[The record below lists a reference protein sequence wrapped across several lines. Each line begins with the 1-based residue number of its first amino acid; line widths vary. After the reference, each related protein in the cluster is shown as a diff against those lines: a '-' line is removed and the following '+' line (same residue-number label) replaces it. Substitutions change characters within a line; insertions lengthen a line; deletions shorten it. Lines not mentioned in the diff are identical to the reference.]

1 MAPPEFAIDS
11 KVVDAMCFVHQAI
24 LQKIAFYYGAS
35 TRLIERTLSKAHK
48 MSFVAYFGPKRRE
61 GNKTTKV
68 NLSAGRKCCAKASV
82 RLFFLVNWAH

>member
-1 MAPPEFAIDS
+1 MGKASDLMGNVAFMAVI
-11 KVVDAMCFVHQAI
+11 VIV
-24 LQKIAFYYGAS
+24 

-68 NLSAGRKCCAKASV
+68 NLSAGRKRCAKASV